1 MPKAKVLVVDANQE
15 TRAAL
20 AHALTDAGYEAAVAT
35 SGSFALTMLEWEQP
49 DLIVSYA
56 KVQDMD
62 GYELF
67 TMVRRDPA
75 TKDTPFLLLAG
86 RDRPIAL
93 AATEAGVDMTV
104 TGDFT
109 LATVM
114 LRVQELLGDTP
125 TPMPAKLRSEPAPA
139 ASKAPVKMP
148 ARPPVAPP
156 APGPPPAGGARP
168 AGEADGRG
176 LAKQLPG
183 LARRDG
189 SHRADPGHLAR
200 RQDGRAPS
208 LSVEGGGDHPVR
220 GGTGGA
226 RRVRG
231 AVGRGGVRRDG
242 GRLSARRRGAVL
254 LQPSGSRGGGG
265 SAPAHLA
272 NRRAAPPER
281 GSGDRRVER
290 TRRAGPGA
298 GRHARDTNGRSL
310 GHAQGAGG
318 RRQSERAQGSAAG
331 ARVEAHRGALC
342 RVGQRSPRADRAR
355 GAGPD
360 RLRRDH
366 AGHGRLSDLRLRQEA
381 PHPRPHPVALDLGHR
396 DRDRARARG
405 QGALRRRDAKAVRRG
420 G

>member
-114 LRVQELLGDTP
+114 TRVQELLGDTP

-156 APGPPPAGGARP
+156 APAPTPAAAPAPPAKPTVEASRSSFQGSLGVMDLTELTQVISLGVKT
-168 AGEADGRG
+168 GELHLSLSKGEGIILFEAGRG
-176 LAKQLPG
+176 
-183 LARRDG
+183 
-189 SHRADPGHLAR
+189 
-200 RQDGRAPS
+200 
-208 LSVEGGGDHPVR
+208 VR
-220 GGTGGA
+220 A
-226 RRVRG
+226 RRVG
-231 AVGRGGVRRDG
+231 GGGGRAGVRRDG
-242 GRLSARRRGAVL
+242 GRLSA
-254 LQPSGSRGGGG
+254 
-265 SAPAHLA
+265 
-272 NRRAAPPER
+272 
-281 GSGDRRVER
+281 
-290 TRRAGPGA
+290 
-298 GRHARDTNGRSL
+298 
-310 GHAQGAGG
+310 
-318 RRQSERAQGSAAG
+318 
-331 ARVEAHRGALC
+331 
-342 RVGQRSPRADRAR
+342 
-355 GAGPD
+355 
-360 RLRRDH
+360 
-366 AGHGRLSDLRLRQEA
+366 
-381 PHPRPHPVALDLGHR
+381 
-396 DRDRARARG
+396 
-405 QGALRRRDAKAVRRG
+405 
-420 G
+420 